1 MAVTG
6 ESLHHDLE
14 GVGPESGI
22 FSGHYCQARGNT
34 VVVIGMR
41 RGDSERHCKS
51 TLMTSWGRQGKEE
64 AGDVEGLL
72 LSWEDASSTDGK

>member
-1 MAVTG
+1 M
-6 ESLHHDLE
+6 
-14 GVGPESGI
+14 
-22 FSGHYCQARGNT
+22 
-34 VVVIGMR
+34 VIGMR

-72 LSWEDASSTDGK
+72 LSWEDASSTDGKYMWGWFESGEDFSCLRLKG

>member
-1 MAVTG
+1 M
-6 ESLHHDLE
+6 
-14 GVGPESGI
+14 
-22 FSGHYCQARGNT
+22 
-34 VVVIGMR
+34 VIGMR